1 MFCKH
6 PNHLS
11 LFNIFPI
18 LMFKPLDK
26 VDYIFTFT
34 SSVLKES
41 SLIPPEDDIEHGGY
55 LWLLTLKTHL
65 SLTT

>member
-1 MFCKH
+1 
-6 PNHLS
+6 
-11 LFNIFPI
+11 
-18 LMFKPLDK
+18 MFKPLDK